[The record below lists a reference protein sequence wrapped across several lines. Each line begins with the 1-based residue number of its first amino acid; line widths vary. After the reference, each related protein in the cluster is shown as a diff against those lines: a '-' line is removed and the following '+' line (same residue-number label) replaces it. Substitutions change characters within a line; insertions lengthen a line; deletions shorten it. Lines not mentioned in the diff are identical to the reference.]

1 MSSSKHQLKRLH
13 DDISS
18 RISNLDDYNL
28 TYTREKDARGRIV
41 YVVKFE
47 KLLKEKEKKT
57 EGKKSTKTQQWGTN
71 KEWDDNGDKKKPC
84 KTCGGGR

>member
-47 KLLKEKEKKT
+47 KLLKEKEGKK
-57 EGKKSTKTQQWGTN
+57 EKKSTKTQQWGN
-71 KEWDDNGDKKKPC
+71 DKEWDDQGKKKPC